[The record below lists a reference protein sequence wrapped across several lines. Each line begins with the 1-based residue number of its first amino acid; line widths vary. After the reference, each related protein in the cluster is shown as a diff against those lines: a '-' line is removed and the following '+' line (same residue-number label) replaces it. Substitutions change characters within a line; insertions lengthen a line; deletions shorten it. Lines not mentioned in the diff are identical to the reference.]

1 MNINHS
7 VLLDT
12 GIYIGKEVNQR
23 IFDGIITSETGYET
37 DFISDWHF
45 HKNPHFSHILNGG
58 SREIRENGFE
68 QQRSGSSLYYYP
80 GIVHQNIA
88 YLPNTRIFNLEF
100 AVSFLTRYGINMPAE
115 SWMFSD
121 TYWNRNDLIRIM
133 AEHYLNDQVSPV
145 SIHQLAISLLSTTK
159 TPYISKAGWPKRLK
173 DMLHDNWN
181 SSLSLM
187 DISTEID
194 LHPVTISRY
203 FPHYFGCT
211 LGDYLR
217 WLKIEK
223 AQLMIRLKKH
233 SLTEIAYYCGF
244 VDQAHFTKTYKR
256 FFGITP
262 KQYQKL

>member
-1 MNINHS
+1 MEINHS
-7 VLLDT
+7 VLLET
-12 GIYIGKEVNQR
+12 GIYIGKEVNQQT
-23 IFDGIITSETGYET
+23 FDGIIASETVYET
-37 DFISDWHF
+37 NFISDWHF
-45 HKNPHFSHILNGG
+45 HKNPHFSHILHGG
-58 SREIRENGFE
+58 SKENRENGFE

-80 GIVHQNIA
+80 GVAHQNMA

-100 AVSFLTRYGINMPAE
+100 SASFLTEYGIDIPTE

-121 TYWNRNDLIRIM
+121 IYWNRNNLIKIM
-133 AEHYLNDQVSPV
+133 AEYYLNDQVSPL
-145 SIHQLAISLLSTTK
+145 SIHQLALSLLSTNK
-159 TPYISKAGWPKRLK
+159 TPPLLNTGWPAKLR
-173 DMLHDNWN
+173 DILHDNWN
-181 SSLSLM
+181 RSLSLL
-187 DISTEID
+187 DISTELN

-223 AQLMIRLKKH
+223 AQLMIRLQKQ
-233 SLTEIAYYCGF
+233 SLTEIAYFCGF